1 MSPAE
6 FIDNPDWA
14 SFIQE
19 SFEAQR
25 ARAIVDHEDCSALDV
40 ESTVSHLKTGGTLG
54 MMPRYEQRKGQI
66 VMTEGVTEV
75 FNTRRHLMVEAG
87 TGTGKSLAY
96 LVPSVQ
102 WAWLN
107 DTPVVV
113 STATKNLQDQL
124 VSSDIPRALKTL
136 EGDAARFKVALLKGR
151 SNYLCLRALDD
162 FFSGG
167 YWTMSE
173 GDRQAMPA
181 FIDWLKTTADG
192 DLDSYEGISKDE
204 LVCPGEECAGRGC
217 RFYTRCFVYK
227 ARKRA
232 SQAHLIIVNH
242 SLALTDAANPMT
254 ALLPA
259 YGRLVMDEAHN
270 LEKIAT
276 EHFSRIFSEP
286 ALKLIL
292 NRLLRSGT
300 SRKKTSGSGGVLG
313 SMAKQVARGGL
324 PHKEESSNLM
334 RLMAEITSSI
344 SALQLASS
352 GIASAVQDLLQ
363 DTAADGPAR
372 YRASMC
378 QTPDIK
384 KAHAR
389 FEDCVTSLINLLH
402 GLSESILALDDEWRV
417 RFAEYSRQLENIA
430 GSLTEFANDTAFV
443 LAADKP
449 ESYVYWIE
457 RVRPRK
463 RKAYVLLSAAP
474 LSVADDL
481 RQLVYT
487 QKDSVVL
494 CSATL
499 RTGGNFS
506 YMMRRLGFFDEDHEE
521 AVRYTT
527 LVAESPFDYFRQSLV
542 LAPDFLPDPSQNTA
556 LYIEK
561 FSILVEK
568 SVIAAKGRT
577 LVLFTSREMM
587 NSVASIVADAFA
599 KSGIRLLVQGEGL
612 SRELMTMEMRKA
624 KDPTVLFGTQSFW
637 EGVDVAGEALV
648 LVIMARL
655 PFAQK
660 GDPIVEARGEKVAR
674 EGADAFR
681 HYLLPEAAIRF
692 RQGFGRLIRT
702 KSDKGVVIVADPRI
716 VTKNYG
722 SSFRKSIPT
731 GVRTLS
737 SMNELIDAETDF
749 LV

>member
-1 MSPAE
+1 MSPAQ
-6 FIDNPDWA
+6 FIDNPNWA
-14 SFIQE
+14 SFIPE
-19 SFEAQR
+19 SQDSQR
-25 ARAIVDHEDCSALDV
+25 ARPLVSHEDCSLLDV
-40 ESTVSHLKTGGTLG
+40 ESVVRHIKTGGTLG
-54 MMPRYEQRKGQI
+54 SMPGYEQRKGQI
-66 VMTEGVTEV
+66 AMAEGVTEV
-75 FNTRRHLMVEAG
+75 FNGRRHLMVEAG

-107 DTPVVV
+107 DTPVVI

-124 VSSDIPRALKTL
+124 LSSDIPRALKTI
-136 EGDAARFKVALLKGR
+136 DAKESSFRVALLKGR

-173 GDRQAMPA
+173 SDRAAMPG
-181 FIDWLKTTADG
+181 FIKWLQATEDG
-192 DLDSYEGISKDE
+192 DLDSYEGISKED
-204 LVCPGEECAGRGC
+204 LVCPGEECGGRGC
-217 RFYTRCFVYK
+217 RFYSRCFVYK

-232 SQAHLIIVNH
+232 TQAHIVVVNH
-242 SLALTDAANPMT
+242 SLTLAEASNPLA

-276 EHFSRIFSEP
+276 EHFTKIFSEK

-292 NRLLRSGT
+292 NRLLRANS
-300 SRKKTSGSGGVLG
+300 SRRKSTGGVLG
-313 SMAKQVARGGL
+313 AMSRVLARGGL
-324 PHKEESSNLM
+324 PVKDDSMRLM
-334 RLMAEITSSI
+334 RLMREATSSI
-344 SALQLASS
+344 TSLQIAASFVS
-352 GIASAVQDLLQ
+352 SSIGHLFLDPSV
-363 DTAADGPAR
+363 DGPVR
-372 YRASMC
+372 YRTSMI
-378 QTPDIK
+378 QTPELI
-384 KAHAR
+384 KAHKQ
-389 FEDCVTSLINLLH
+389 FEDSLANLINILH
-402 GLSESILALDDEWRV
+402 GLSESLISLDEEWRS
-417 RFAEYSRQLENIA
+417 RFIEHAKQLDNIA
-430 GSLTEFANDTAFV
+430 QSLTLFANDTAFV

-449 ESYVYWIE
+449 NTHVYWVE
-457 RVRPRK
+457 RVRPHK
-463 RKAYVLLSAAP
+463 RKSYILASAAP

-481 RQLVYT
+481 RELVYA

-499 RTGGNFS
+499 RTGGNFT
-506 YMMRRLGFFDEDHEE
+506 YMMRRLGFFDEDVIE
-521 AVRYTT
+521 AQRYTT
-527 LVAESPFDYFRQSLV
+527 LLAESPFDYFRQSLV
-542 LAPDFLPDPSQNTA
+542 FAPDFLPDPSLDNDRYVVE
-556 LYIEK
+556 LSNLIEK
-561 FSILVEK
+561 MVG
-568 SVIAAKGRT
+568 VTRGRA

-587 NSVASIVADAFA
+587 SMTASIVRGNLA
-599 KSGIRLLVQGEGL
+599 SQGVELLVQGDGL
-612 SRELMTMEMRKA
+612 SREVMTNKLRSA
-624 KDPTVLFGTQSFW
+624 VVPTVLFGMQSFW
-637 EGVDVAGEALV
+637 EGVDVAGDALV

-660 GDPIVEARGEKVAR
+660 SDPVVEARGEKVAR

-722 SSFRKSIPT
+722 GAFRKSIPT
-731 GVRTLS
+731 GVRATS
-737 SMNELIDAETDF
+737 TIKELIDATTDF